1 MSGMEPMTL
10 AIIANTTFQAVSAYS
25 EIQDAKFQAL
35 VQKRQYENEIKMA
48 ELQAIQEEND
58 RREKAEDSIMANK
71 AYWASTGFLD
81 NSRNLVGAYERITKK
96 MKADIQDIR
105 VNTAALVGKYELMK
119 LSTAAA
125 AKNKVFGGYAS
136 IGSTVATGYTE
147 YELYKKGKGNKK
159 DS

>member
-10 AIIANTTFQAVSAYS
+10 AIIANTTFQAVCAYS

-81 NSRNLVGAYERITKK
+81 NSRNLVGANERITKK

>member
-35 VQKRQYENEIKMA
+35 VQKRQYENEIKMT

-81 NSRNLVGAYERITKK
+81 NSRNLVGANERITKK

-119 LSTAAA
+119 LSTASA